1 MTEIRAFKGFRYSAE
16 FGSDISALIAPPYDI
31 ISPAQQQ
38 ALYKRNPHN
47 VIRLEFGAE
56 LPADTKLNNR
66 YTRAAADFAEWRS
79 DLLLK
84 QESALALYVYRQTFK
99 QGAKSLRRVSLIA
112 QTRLEPWDA
121 KVILPHEKT
130 LPKAKSDRLQ
140 MLRACA
146 ANFSP
151 IMALYDDEDK
161 SIAMT
166 LNAITE
172 LQPDATA
179 TDDEKTF
186 HELWVV
192 TNADIVTRLTAHFH
206 TKQLFIA
213 DGHHRY
219 ETALEYRDEVRAKRL
234 GLNPNDAAN
243 FVMMALIATEDAGL
257 VILPT
262 HRMISGLSEN
272 TLAQFVKKLPNY
284 LTLTE
289 LPADCTPATI
299 AQKLQRAT
307 AENIPAMAAVTAESV
322 YLAVPNSAGQKFLKK
337 NFALPAMQSLDAAA
351 AQAIILGDALG
362 LTADDIAKSG
372 SVTYTHNAADA
383 LKAVRSGQVQAV
395 VILHGARPQQ
405 LRDIA
410 AAGELMPQKSTY
422 FYPKLITGMVINPL
436 W

>member
-1 MTEIRAFKGFRYSAE
+1 MTEIRAFKGFRYAAE
-16 FGSDISALIAPPYDI
+16 FGSDVSALIAPPYDI

-47 VIRLEFGAE
+47 VIRLEFGVE
-56 LPADTKLNNR
+56 QPSDTKLNNR
-66 YTRAAADFAEWRS
+66 YTRSAADFAEWRS

-84 QESALALYVYRQTFK
+84 QETAPALYVYRQTFK
-99 QGAKSLRRVSLIA
+99 QGTKSLQRVSLIA

-130 LPKAKSDRLQ
+130 LPKAKNDRLQ
-140 MLRACA
+140 LLRACA

-151 IMALYDDEDK
+151 IMALYDDSDK
-161 SIAMT
+161 AIAMN

-172 LQPDATA
+172 LYPDSTA

-192 TNADIVTRLTAHFH
+192 TNADIVTRLSAHFRN
-206 TKQLFIA
+206 KQLFIA

-219 ETALEYRDEVRAKRL
+219 ETALEYREEVRAKRL
-234 GLNPNDAAN
+234 GLPPNDAAN
-243 FVMMALIATEDAGL
+243 FVMMSLISTEDAGL

-262 HRMISGLSEN
+262 HRLISGLSEKV
-272 TLAQFVKKLPNY
+272 LAQFLKKLPNY

-289 LPADCTPATI
+289 LPADCTPTALT
-299 AQKLQRAT
+299 QKLQKA
-307 AENIPAMAAVTAESV
+307 AAANVPAMAAVTADAV
-322 YLAVPNSAGQKFLKK
+322 YLAVPNSAGQEFLRK
-337 NFALPAMQSLDAAA
+337 NFSLPAMQSLDAAA
-351 AQAIILGDALG
+351 AQAIILGDSLG
-362 LTADDIAKSG
+362 LTADDIAAG
-372 SVTYTHNAADA
+372 GLVTYTHSAADA
-383 LKAVRSGQVQAV
+383 LKATRSGQVQLA
-395 VILHGARPQQ
+395 VILSGARPQQ